1 MRIFFLESRR
11 NRLYLASALAL
22 IVFIPLV
29 FFVWQRYF
37 PAQSAAGWSF
47 EVYRDGIPQVSAL
60 ARDTRGHL
68 YVSQEY
74 RNGQG
79 LIFRLAPDGSRR
91 DILTRLSK
99 PDGIALY
106 QDGIIA
112 SQEEGQMPLLRWSEE
127 KTEAL
132 PLGNSVEGIII
143 DGSRLF
149 AVEDVKETGRL
160 LEYDLEKKATRVLRE
175 GLDEPEGIA
184 LCPGGGLFFTEKR
197 KGWVKRYRPGAK
209 DDIVIAGL
217 REPGF
222 LMCNDEGLWITED
235 STHRARLLLW
245 NTSGKIQTI
254 LLHLRSPQTILPLG
268 PGRFLLAE
276 QGRGRIL
283 ELRRH
288 SNAKS

>member
-1 MRIFFLESRR
+1 MRIFFLKSRR

-22 IVFIPLV
+22 VPLL
-29 FFVWQRYF
+29 FFAWQRYF
-37 PAQSAAGWSF
+37 PAQSAVGWSF
-47 EVYRDGIPQVSAL
+47 EVYRDGIPRVSAL
-60 ARDTRGHL
+60 ARDARDRL

-74 RNGQG
+74 RNGRG
-79 LIFRLAPDGSRR
+79 VIFQLAPDGSRR

-106 QDGIIA
+106 KDGIVA
-112 SQEEGQMPLLRWSEE
+112 SQEEGQKPLLLWSEN

-132 PLGNSVEGIII
+132 PGANSIEGIVI

-149 AVEDVKETGRL
+149 AVEDVRKTGRL
-160 LEYDLEKKATRVLRE
+160 LEYDLEKKEMTVLRE

-184 LCPGGGLFFTEKR
+184 VCPGGELFFTEKA
-197 KGWVKRYRPGAK
+197 KGWVKRYVPGAN
-209 DDIVIAGL
+209 DDIVISGL

-245 NTSGKIQTI
+245 SATGKIRTI
-254 LLHLRSPQTILPLG
+254 LSYLRSPQTILPLDS
-268 PGRFLLAE
+268 GRFLLAE
-276 QGRGRIL
+276 QGRERIL
-283 ELRRH
+283 ELYRL
-288 SNAKS
+288 ADDQP